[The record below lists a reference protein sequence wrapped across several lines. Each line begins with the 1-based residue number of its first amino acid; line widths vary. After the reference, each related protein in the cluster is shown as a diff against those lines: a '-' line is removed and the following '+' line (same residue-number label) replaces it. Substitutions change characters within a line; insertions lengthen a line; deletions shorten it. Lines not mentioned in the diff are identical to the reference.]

1 MEHLKN
7 EKILGDSPL
16 VIVTNYQIRC
26 DETADLGAKNHLVK
40 PFNYETFR
48 KCVVRVLEEH

>member
-1 MEHLKN
+1 MKHLKN

-26 DETADLGAKNHLVK
+26 DETADLGAKTHLVK